1 MFVTIY
7 HRLGEGEG
15 GFKSNSCLTNSPP
28 LAMTPPLLDATKA
41 DKSRFKYTLAFY
53 QVYKDLA
60 AQTIACKRQL
70 KTNANESSRLCSLF
84 TF

>member
-53 QVYKDLA
+53 QTIQRPCCSHKSLYEA
-60 AQTIACKRQL
+60 TQT
-70 KTNANESSRLCSLF
+70 
-84 TF
+84 